1 MFRLVVLLLVFTTH
15 AQAGPWPRGK
25 GKVFFSAHANG
36 EYIEEFDLIRQY
48 GSVYAEYGLTD
59 KITLGVDYNGS
70 EITTDKAIAFVRIP
84 IGRTDQKYRFSAEL
98 GAGLVD
104 GEMVFRPG
112 FSIGRGIAWRE
123 RNGWITL
130 DTRVNMGGSSVL
142 GNRIEADF
150 TFGISATKRTKVILQ
165 LQGGMQSKGDDYLK
179 FAPSVVFEL
188 KPRKARVKR
197 KKRKQRKG
205 KQFIEFGVTTG
216 IVNYDNY
223 SAKLGIWREF

>member
-1 MFRLVVLLLVFTTH
+1 MFRLVVLLLVFATH

-36 EYIEEFDLIRQY
+36 EYLEEFGIIRQY

-59 KITLGVDYNGS
+59 RVTVGVDYNGS
-70 EITTDKAIAFVRIP
+70 EITTDKAIAFARIP
-84 IGRTDQKYRFSAEL
+84 IGRTDRTFRFAAEL
-98 GAGLVD
+98 GAGLVN
-104 GEMVFRPG
+104 GETVLRPG
-112 FSIGRGIAWRE
+112 FSVGRGFTWHE

-130 DTRVNMGGSSVL
+130 DSRALLGIAGS
-142 GNRIEADF
+142 RIEADF

-165 LQGGMQSKGDDYLK
+165 LQGGLQAEGDDYLK

-188 KPRKARVKR
+188 KPRKTRSKR
-197 KKRKQRKG
+197 KRRKARRG

-216 IVNYDNY
+216 IVNYDDY